1 MDKDVT
7 KMTEPGKL
15 RPSILPKFAACRCY
29 TNSDTPS
36 DAAARGTLVDEVM
49 RKALFSGGDVPFS
62 VEGLDADALAAAAWG
77 VERVREIAA
86 GSPIVT
92 REEDLRVDLHGEVLP
107 DFEPGSFG
115 TLDAL
120 VPQQCAVID
129 FKTGLVRNYKEQM
142 AAYCLAMMS
151 RSESDFTME
160 PTDRYTAY
168 LVFVDAREVVRHVF
182 SKEEAVAVLRAAIDK
197 PRVPSACDY
206 CSWCGHFGDCPV
218 TMHAV
223 AEVQQVGSAL
233 PAATPAALSADVLP
247 PALAALVE
255 DEAAAREFLSMFATV
270 KAWAEL
276 LKSKLKDKLVKLEE
290 SGRKSDFFMLTKAAE
305 KRSIY
310 PLALGRY
317 MKEFGFERILQ
328 LVKPIAYKDFEPVWQ
343 QVFRNKPIPEELIK
357 VEAGARSFKA
367 RPKKK

>member
-1 MDKDVT
+1 MMPV
-7 KMTEPGKL
+7 PGRL
-15 RPSILPKFAACRCY
+15 RPSNLPKFAVCRCFA
-29 TNSDTPS
+29 NSDTTS
-36 DAAARGTLVDEVM
+36 DAAVRGTLVDAVM
-49 RKALFSGGDVPFS
+49 REALGAGKDVPES

-92 REEDLRVDLHGEVLP
+92 REDDLRVDLHGEVLP
-107 DFEPGSFG
+107 DFEPGAFG
-115 TLDAL
+115 TLDAH

-168 LVFVDAREVVRHVF
+168 LVFVDAREVVQHVF
-182 SKEEAVAVLRAAIDK
+182 TKEEAVAVLRAAIDR
-197 PRVPSACDY
+197 PRAPEGCEY
-206 CSWCGHFGDCPV
+206 CSWCRHFEVCPV
-218 TMHAV
+218 TLRAV
-223 AEVQQVGSAL
+223 AEVQRVGSGL
-233 PAATPAALSADVLP
+233 PEAAPAALSADTLP
-247 PALAALVE
+247 PALSELVE

-276 LKSKLKDKLVKLEE
+276 LKSKLKEKLAKLEE
-290 SGRKSDFFMLTKAAE
+290 GGQKSPYFMLTKAAE
-305 KRSIY
+305 RRSIL

-317 MKEFGFERILQ
+317 MKEFGFDRIFR
-328 LVKPIAYKDFEPVWQ
+328 LVKPIAYKDFEPVWRE
-343 QVFRNKPIPEELIK
+343 VFRDKPIPEELVK
-357 VEAGARSFKA
+357 VEAGTRSFKA
-367 RPKKK
+367 RPVKK

>member
-1 MDKDVT
+1 M
-7 KMTEPGKL
+7 KMPEPGKL
-15 RPSILPKFAACRCY
+15 RPSNLPKFAVCRCFAG
-29 TNSDTPS
+29 SDTPG
-36 DAAARGTLVDEVM
+36 DAAVRGTLVDAVM
-49 RKALFSGGDVPFS
+49 RRALASGGDVPPS
-62 VEGLDADALAAAAWG
+62 VEGLDAEALAAAAWG
-77 VERVREIAA
+77 VAEVRGIAA
-86 GSPIVT
+86 GSPVVS

-115 TLDAL
+115 TMDAL

-168 LVFVDAREVVRHVF
+168 LVFVDAREVVRYVF
-182 SKEEAVAVLRAAIDK
+182 TKEEAVAVLRAAIDR
-197 PRVPSACDY
+197 PQVPTACDY
-206 CSWCGHFGDCPV
+206 CFWCRHFEVCPV
-218 TMHAV
+218 TLQAV
-223 AEVQQVGSAL
+223 AGVQRVGAGL
-233 PAATPAALSADVLP
+233 PAASPAALSAGVLP
-247 PALAALVE
+247 PALAELVE

-290 SGRKSDFFMLTKAAE
+290 CGQKSPHFMLTKAAE
-305 KRSIY
+305 RRSIL

-317 MKEFGFERILQ
+317 MKEFGFDRIFR
-328 LVKPIAYKDFEPVWQ
+328 LVKPIAYKDFEPVWRE
-343 QVFRNKPIPEELIK
+343 VFRDRPIPEELVK

-367 RPKKK
+367 RPVKK